1 MTERTK
7 IYVPVSVDF
16 RDDGTMLPRSIQWED
31 GRTYCI
37 DRVVHIC
44 QAAAS
49 VGGNGDRYTIE
60 VNGNQCYLFFE
71 SIYPQ
76 RDYRIGRWFVER
88 KAGYS

>member
-1 MTERTK
+1 MSERTK
-7 IYVPVSVDF
+7 MYVPVSVDF

-31 GRTYCI
+31 GRTYHI

>member
-1 MTERTK
+1 MSERTK
-7 IYVPVSVDF
+7 MYVPVSVDF

-31 GRTYCI
+31 GRTYTI

-60 VNGNQCYLFFE
+60 VNGNQCYGE
-71 SIYPQ
+71 VMGTVSKEVI
-76 RDYRIGRWFVER
+76 EKMR
-88 KAGYS
+88 KSN